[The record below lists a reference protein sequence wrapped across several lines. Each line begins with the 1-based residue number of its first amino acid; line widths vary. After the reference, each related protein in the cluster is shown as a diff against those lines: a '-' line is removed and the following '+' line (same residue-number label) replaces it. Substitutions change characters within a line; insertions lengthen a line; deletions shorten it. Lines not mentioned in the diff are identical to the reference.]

1 MNVLKLK
8 AAIIEHGTTT
18 EKLAESIG
26 IHPATMYRKLAAD
39 GQGFTIG
46 EAEAIAKALHLNT
59 DECTRIFFT

>member
-8 AAIIEHGTTT
+8 AAIVEHGSTT

-26 IHPATMYRKLAAD
+26 IHPATMYRKLAAN

-46 EAEAIAKALHLNT
+46 EVEAIVDVLNLSSE
-59 DECTRIFFT
+59 ECTRIFFA

>member
-8 AAIIEHGTTT
+8 AAIVEHGSTT

-26 IHPATMYRKLAAD
+26 IHPATMYRKLAAN

-46 EAEAIAKALHLNT
+46 EVEAIADVLNLSSE
-59 DECTRIFFT
+59 ECTRIFFT

>member
-8 AAIIEHGTTT
+8 AAIIEHGSTT

-46 EAEAIAKALHLNT
+46 EVEAIANALHLSSE
-59 DECTRIFFT
+59 ECTRIFFT

>member
-8 AAIIEHGTTT
+8 AAIIEHGSTT
-18 EKLAESIG
+18 EKLAESVG

-46 EAEAIAKALHLNT
+46 EVEAIANALHLSP
-59 DECTRIFFT
+59 DECTRIFFA

>member
-8 AAIIEHGTTT
+8 AAIVEHGSTT

-26 IHPATMYRKLAAD
+26 IHPATMYRKLAAN

-46 EAEAIAKALHLNT
+46 EVEAIADVLNLSSE
-59 DECTRIFFT
+59 ECTRIFFA